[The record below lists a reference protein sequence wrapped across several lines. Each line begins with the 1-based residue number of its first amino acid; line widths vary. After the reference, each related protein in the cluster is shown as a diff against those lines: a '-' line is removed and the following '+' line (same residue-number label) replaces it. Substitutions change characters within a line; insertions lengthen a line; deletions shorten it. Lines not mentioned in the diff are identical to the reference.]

1 MKSKGTELNEL
12 EEITIET
19 IQNTIHEKKNSE
31 KRTNRASVSCRATS
45 SSIIHG

>member
-19 IQNTIHEKKNSE
+19 IQNTIHEKKILKKE
-31 KRTNRASVSCRATS
+31 LTEHLWAVGQLQVA
-45 SSIIHG
+45 